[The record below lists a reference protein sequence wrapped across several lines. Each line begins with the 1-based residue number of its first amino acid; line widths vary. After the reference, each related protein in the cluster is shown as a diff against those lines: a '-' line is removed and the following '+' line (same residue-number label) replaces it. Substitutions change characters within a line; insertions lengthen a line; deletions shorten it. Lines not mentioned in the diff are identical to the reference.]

1 MESDN
6 SEVQLRIVIP
16 KDTEIEVGPETIVAP
31 KPVSPGLIVIY
42 RKNRDI
48 NKTICA
54 FITFVVS
61 IIIILVVV
69 LSH

>member
-16 KDTEIEVGPETIVAP
+16 KDTEIEANPETIAP
-31 KPVSPGLIVIY
+31 KAVSPGLIVVY

-61 IIIILVVV
+61 IIIILVIV